1 MEKVLTSAFPFSVP
15 LSSKMSPGVCFQT
28 STLFLGL
35 FFFLCFL
42 SESAAGLSLPL
53 WSFTGRDP
61 GGRHGVFP
69 EPLQAKEAL
78 PDKTWMKRIV
88 KAEQFARLTQPL
100 ALSLPS
106 GFRGNP
112 AQSVRMLVYSVVFC
126 LWAEHVNF
134 DLHVFMMIDYQT
146 PCFAEANTPWTFYFY
161 FWRGNIT
168 SVL

>member
-1 MEKVLTSAFPFSVP
+1 
-15 LSSKMSPGVCFQT
+15 
-28 STLFLGL
+28 
-35 FFFLCFL
+35 
-42 SESAAGLSLPL
+42 
-53 WSFTGRDP
+53 
-61 GGRHGVFP
+61 
-69 EPLQAKEAL
+69 
-78 PDKTWMKRIV
+78 MKRIV

-161 FWRGNIT
+161 F
-168 SVL
+168 